1 MDEEVVKVVAETT
14 AQIAAGKSKSEQK
27 VSMGGDLIESQV
39 RDNEIQS
46 VANKVA
52 DGTAGQALISDKV
65 EGLKSW
71 QIYWDVTTKAYV
83 INDPRIVTPMGT
95 MVIQSV
101 AIEANKTYTAQV
113 WLNSEGVWNAAIVT
127 AVQPKSG
134 AVSETNVQIAVV
146 GDLTGPN
153 QIKQRHV
160 GAIIVSASAGNP
172 VVLDDVSV
180 GKSSEGK
187 VEIKDFS
194 SGPEEGYTL
203 AEKLSE
209 EESSGEEE
217 RYSGQVLVRIPGSGE
232 GEGHR
237 LVYVP
242 VGRGLGGG
250 GGKITIQ
257 GTDGTE
263 AKGNK
268 IVFEAEDDTN
278 ITFKA
283 SANNGTVTVKV
294 GVYYRR

>member
-1 MDEEVVKVVAETT
+1 MDEEVAKVVAETT

-27 VSMGGDLIESQV
+27 VSVGADLVESQV

-46 VANKVA
+46 VANKLA
-52 DGTAGQALISDKV
+52 DGGAGKALISEKI

-71 QIYWDVTTKAYV
+71 QIYWDVKTKAYV

-95 MVIQSV
+95 MVIESV

-134 AVSETNVQIAVV
+134 AVSETKVQIAVV

-153 QIKQRHV
+153 QIRQSHV
-160 GAIIVSASAGNP
+160 GAIIVSAGGDP

-180 GKSSEGK
+180 DKSSEGK

-194 SGPEEGYTL
+194 GKTTEDYTL
-203 AEKLSE
+203 AEKLSADE
-209 EESSGEEE
+209 PSGEEE
-217 RYSGQVLVRIPGSGE
+217 GYAGQVLVRLAGK
-232 GEGHR
+232 

-242 VGRGLGGG
+242 VGCGLGKGG
-250 GGKITIQ
+250 GEVTIV
-257 GTDGTE
+257 GTDLKE
-263 AKGNK
+263 AKGSK

-283 SANNGTVTVKV
+283 SADKKGTVTVKV
-294 GVYYRR
+294 GVYYRQG